1 MVLNRISVVQ
11 TIPRSPSKALNP
23 SDASN
28 LPESETSLNT
38 AEVSLLIPPSQTSD
52 LESHQSTTLP
62 PNYAPVVYPPVLSDD
77 QMDVDT
83 LNETVPVHEPRQN
96 ASPPL
101 NYRPIACPPISHE
114 DRMDI
119 DNGNRNVFVYE
130 DPDMMEISPE
140 DEDDST
146 EEDEDASSE
155 VSDGDDLKV
164 SVLFRSSFNES
175 LISLLG

>member
-1 MVLNRISVVQ
+1 
-11 TIPRSPSKALNP
+11 
-23 SDASN
+23 
-28 LPESETSLNT
+28 
-38 AEVSLLIPPSQTSD
+38 
-52 LESHQSTTLP
+52 
-62 PNYAPVVYPPVLSDD
+62 
-77 QMDVDT
+77 MDVDT

-130 DPDMMEISPE
+130 DPDMIEISPE

-164 SVLFRSSFNES
+164 SSSS
-175 LISLLG
+175 ALLLTKS